1 MTGSTNRQIA
11 QEPHLL
17 PFGDYVPQI
26 DSTAFL
32 APDATI
38 IGDVEV
44 GARSG
49 IWFKCVLR
57 GDVRSIHVG
66 EATNIQDGTIV
77 HVTRRRAST
86 AIGSHVTIGHRAIIH
101 GCTIEDHCFIGMAA
115 TIMDEA
121 IVESGA
127 MVAAGALVTPRK
139 RVSAGQLWG
148 GAPAKYMRDL
158 SDDEKVYMADAAV
171 HYAEL
176 GEAYRRQLYEGIPAP
191 SIR

>member
-1 MTGSTNRQIA
+1 MPMPNDNPR
-11 QEPHLL
+11 PPDLL
-17 PFGDYVPQI
+17 PFGEYVPLI
-26 DSTAFL
+26 NPTAFV

-57 GDVRSIHVG
+57 GDVRSIRVG
-66 EATNIQDGTIV
+66 DATNIQDATIV

-86 AIGSHVTIGHRAIIH
+86 MIGSHVTIGHRAIIH
-101 GCTIEDHCFIGMAA
+101 GCTLEDSCFIGMAA
-115 TIMDEA
+115 TVMDEA
-121 IVESGA
+121 VVESGA
-127 MVAAGALVTPRK
+127 MVAAGALVTTRK
-139 RVSAGQLWG
+139 RVGAGQLWG

-158 SDDEKVYMADAAV
+158 TVEEKAYMADAAT

-176 GEAYRRQLYEGIPAP
+176 GESYRRQLYEGIPAP